1 MLKNG
6 FSSLFSSRDRKGDL
20 LTYVL
25 GGEGVI
31 FFFIRI
37 ILPSFIYASA
47 EDLLL
52 QVMLRSMQ
60 CVEVTLGTE
69 QQQRGSESMG

>member
-1 MLKNG
+1 MW
-6 FSSLFSSRDRKGDL
+6 
-20 LTYVL
+20 VWL
-25 GGEGVI
+25 GGLLLS
-31 FFFIRI
+31 FFIRI
-37 ILPSFIYASA
+37 ILPSFIHASA

-60 CVEVTLGTE
+60 CEVTLGTEE